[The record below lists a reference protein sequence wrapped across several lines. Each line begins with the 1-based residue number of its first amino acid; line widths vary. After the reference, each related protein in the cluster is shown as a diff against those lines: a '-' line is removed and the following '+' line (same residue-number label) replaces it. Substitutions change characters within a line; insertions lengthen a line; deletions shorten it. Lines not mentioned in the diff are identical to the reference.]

1 MKKKIIFIIPILV
14 IFLLVGC
21 KLNNTPT
28 SKVEEKITKYQKVDD
43 SINMDELLIFLTGG
57 DNVGSSQKEEYKKIL
72 KKQLSSLSYNIK
84 DETQD
89 GDEAIVK
96 VEVTVKDFARSI
108 KKLNQE
114 VNKDSMGVDSYH
126 DERIKR
132 LKNTKDKVTYT
143 INFEVLKDEDG
154 NFRVSEIDSDS
165 IRKLLGIY

>member
-28 SKVEEKITKYQKVDD
+28 SKVEEKISKYQKVDD
-43 SINMDELLIFLTGG
+43 SINMEELLNLLTDG
-57 DNVGSSQKEEYKKIL
+57 DNINNNQKDEYEKIL
-72 KKQLSSLSYNIK
+72 KKQISSLSYNIK

-96 VEVTVKDFARSI
+96 VEVTVKDFASSI
-108 KKLNQE
+108 KELNQE
-114 VNKDSMGVDSYH
+114 VNKDSIGVDSYH

-143 INFEVLKDEDG
+143 ILFEVIKDENG
-154 NFRVSEIDSDS
+154 NFRVNELDSDS
-165 IRKLLGIY
+165 IRKILGIY